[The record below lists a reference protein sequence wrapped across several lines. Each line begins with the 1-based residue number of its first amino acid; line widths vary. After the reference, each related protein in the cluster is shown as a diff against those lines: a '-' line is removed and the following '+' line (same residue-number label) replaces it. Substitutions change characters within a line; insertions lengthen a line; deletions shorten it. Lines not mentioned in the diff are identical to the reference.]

1 MVQALIGL
9 RKTSA
14 ALRHGDW
21 RPVWSEEAAFAYIR
35 QASSGERVLVA
46 INRGDA
52 TVTIHVRV
60 ATAHPEVLW
69 GHVELACDDETL
81 TLRDLEPWS
90 GAVVRL

>member
-1 MVQALIGL
+1 
-9 RKTSA
+9 
-14 ALRHGDW
+14 
-21 RPVWSEEAAFAYIR
+21 
-35 QASSGERVLVA
+35 VLVA